1 MHAFECKQNQFF
13 FHSFRP
19 RSHCRY
25 PVSIEINCFF
35 LFFLLEF
42 IAVSTLRVSLLMT
55 LGGNSL
61 KESFENA
68 ALGVLN
74 YMTPLEAVE
83 GKESR
88 EINLEARDLK
98 ALLVKF
104 LDEFVY
110 LMSGENFI
118 CAKVRV
124 KELAEKDSASGNWKI
139 CASVA
144 GECWNRQK
152 HQGGTEVKAI
162 TYSNLSICSE
172 EAPFD
177 IFVIIDI

>member
-1 MHAFECKQNQFF
+1 ME
-13 FHSFRP
+13 
-19 RSHCRY
+19 
-25 PVSIEINCFF
+25 
-35 LFFLLEF
+35 
-42 IAVSTLRVSLLMT
+42 
-55 LGGNSL
+55 
-61 KESFENA
+61 ESFENA

-74 YMTPLEAVE
+74 YMAPLEAIE
-83 GKESR
+83 DRESKE
-88 EINLEARDLK
+88 IILEARDLK

-118 CAKVRV
+118 CSKVRV
-124 KELAEKDSASGNWKI
+124 KELVEKDPATGNWKI

-144 GECWNRQK
+144 GESWSRQK

-162 TYSNLSICSE
+162 TYSNLSICTE

-177 IFVIIDI
+177 IFVIVDI